1 MVMIIYYKFKDVLFN
16 IMSLKN
22 LSDMIFCTQLDLKK
36 IKSNDSFFLNWFK
49 EISSK
54 LVIKNMVINKTIK
67 VD

>member
-54 LVIKNMVINKTIK
+54 LVLKNMVINKTIK

>member
-1 MVMIIYYKFKDVLFN
+1 MVMIIFYKFKDVLFN

-22 LSDMIFCTQLDLKK
+22 LSDMIFCTQLDFKK
-36 IKSNDSFFLNWFK
+36 IKSNDFFFLNWFK

-54 LVIKNMVINKTIK
+54 LVLKNMVINKTIK

>member
-1 MVMIIYYKFKDVLFN
+1 MVMIIFYKFKDVLFN

-54 LVIKNMVINKTIK
+54 LVLKNMVINKTIK

>member
-36 IKSNDSFFLNWFK
+36 IKSNDFFFLNWFI

>member
-1 MVMIIYYKFKDVLFN
+1 MVMIIYYKFKDVLFD

-54 LVIKNMVINKTIK
+54 LVLKNMVINKTIK

>member
-54 LVIKNMVINKTIK
+54 LVLKNIVINKTIK